1 MKLILSSLSVAL
13 AAFCFGA
20 VEPSATILDNA
31 QVKVVRALEKPHV
44 KGKAHE
50 HKVNRV
56 MVYLGN
62 GKQRFEYPDGRKTE
76 VFDWKAG
83 EVKWS
88 PAGGM
93 HAPEV
98 IGDEPFNIVE
108 VELKEAG
115 HGAKVTAAK
124 DPLKIDP
131 KHYKM
136 EFENDSVRVLRVR
149 VGAHEAIP
157 MHEHSLNRVTVFLTE
172 QTNKIT
178 TADGKVDTV
187 KRKAGETAWG
197 TPVTHSEE
205 NVGDAPFEA
214 LLIEIKN

>member
-1 MKLILSSLSVAL
+1 MA
-13 AAFCFGA
+13 A
-20 VEPSATILDNA
+20 VEPSATLLEND
-31 QVKVVRALEKPHV
+31 QVKVVRALEKAHV

-50 HKVNRV
+50 HKMNRV
-56 MVYLGN
+56 MVYLGK

-98 IGDEPFNIVE
+98 ISDEPFNIVE
-108 VELKEAG
+108 VELKGSGHAG
-115 HGAKVTAAK
+115 KVTGVQ
-124 DPLKIDP
+124 DPLKVDP
-131 KHYKM
+131 RHYGL

-149 VGAHEAIP
+149 VGAHEPIP
-157 MHEHSLNRVTVFLTE
+157 MHSHSLNRVTVFLTD
-172 QTNKIT
+172 QTDKIT

-187 KRKAGETAWG
+187 KRKAGEVAWG
-197 TPVTHSEE
+197 TPVTHKEE

-214 LLIEIKN
+214 VLIELK